1 MITRYNNKA
10 KVAVLLSTY
19 NGNKYV
25 SQLIDSIMKQS
36 FDDFT
41 LYIRDDCSSDNT
53 LSILNNYRDQYP
65 NKIVIIPSERN
76 IGSKKNFLAMV
87 EDIASDYYMF
97 ADQDDVWMP
106 NKIEISYRK
115 ITEIQQSRNIPI
127 IVHTDLR
134 VVDTNLNLIA
144 ESYWGTVD
152 LLVDRPYKY
161 AEFCHYNNITG
172 CAMIFNRKLRDMSIN
187 ELDISLPY
195 YMHHDHYLGMLALK
209 YGGLIF
215 PLHLTTIN
223 FRRHDGNQTQPLL
236 HRNSIFHKPTKVLS
250 YIRDHYYRYKF
261 FNSINPL
268 TLMSYTIAKF
278 KVTKYK
284 LCKKKRV

>member
-1 MITRYNNKA
+1 MTIKYKNKA

-25 SQLIDSIMKQS
+25 GQLIDSIIKQS
-36 FDDFT
+36 FNDFT

-53 LSILNNYRDQYP
+53 LSVIKNFSVQYP
-65 NKIVIIPSERN
+65 NKIVVIPSDHN
-76 IGSKKNFLAMV
+76 IGSKRSFLSMV
-87 EDIASDYYMF
+87 SDIESDYYMF

-106 NKIEISYRK
+106 NKIEISHNK
-115 ITEIQQSRNIPI
+115 INEIQHSENIPI

-144 ESYWGTVD
+144 ESYWDAVD

-172 CAMIFNRKLRDMSIN
+172 CAMIFNRALRDLSIN
-187 ELDISLPY
+187 ELDASLPY

-209 YGGLIF
+209 YGGLICPF
-215 PLHLTTIN
+215 HTTTIN
-223 FRRHDGNQTQPLL
+223 FRRHEDNQTQPLL
-236 HRNSIFHKPTKVLS
+236 HRNSIFHKPVKIIS
-250 YIRDHYYRYKF
+250 YITDHYYRYKF
-261 FNSINPL
+261 FNSIRPL
-268 TLMSYTIAKF
+268 SLISYTIAKF
-278 KVTKYK
+278 KVKKYK

>member
-1 MITRYNNKA
+1 MATKYTNNS

-25 SQLIDSIMKQS
+25 SQLIDSIMNQS

-53 LSILNNYRDQYP
+53 LSIIKNFRDKYP
-65 NKIVIIPSERN
+65 NKIVLITSKQN
-76 IGSKKNFLAMV
+76 IGSKRSFLSMV
-87 EDIASDYYMF
+87 RDIESDYYMF

-106 NKIEISYRK
+106 NKIEISYKK
-115 ITEIQQSRNIPI
+115 INEIQQSGNIPI

-134 VVDTNLNLIA
+134 VVDTDLNLIA
-144 ESYWGTVD
+144 ESYWDTVA
-152 LLVDRPYKY
+152 LLIDKPYIY
-161 AEFCHYNNITG
+161 ADFCHYNNITG
-172 CAMIFNRKLRDMSIN
+172 CAMIFNRALRDLSLD

-209 YGGLIF
+209 YNGLIY
-215 PLHLTTIN
+215 PLHYTTIH

-236 HRNSIFHKPTKVLS
+236 HRNSIFHKPAKVIS
-250 YIRDHYYRYKF
+250 YIIDHYYRYKF
-261 FNSINPL
+261 FNSIKHLSP
-268 TLMSYTIAKF
+268 MSYTIAKF
-278 KVTKYK
+278 KVKIYK